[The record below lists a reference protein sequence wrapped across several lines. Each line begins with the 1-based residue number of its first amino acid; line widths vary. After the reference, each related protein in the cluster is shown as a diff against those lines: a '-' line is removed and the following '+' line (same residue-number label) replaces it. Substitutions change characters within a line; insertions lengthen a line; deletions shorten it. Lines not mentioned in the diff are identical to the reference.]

1 MVASIK
7 NQLKNGGKDFIIVKI
22 INSVRTA
29 LKLLVLIFLLIKSR
43 FLMPEYSTRINK
55 SPIKPINNGN
65 IKLKNPGRKEVILIE
80 KKEFKNTSI
89 KDIKIKKIPEN
100 K

>member
-29 LKLLVLIFLLIKSR
+29 LKLLVLIFLLIKSI
-43 FLMPEYSTRINK
+43 FLMPEYSTRKNR
-55 SPIKPINNGN
+55 SPIKPINNGKKQTEKA
-65 IKLKNPGRKEVILIE
+65 IKVFRPLSFSSDCGE
-80 KKEFKNTSI
+80 KLELF
-89 KDIKIKKIPEN
+89 DV
-100 K
+100 